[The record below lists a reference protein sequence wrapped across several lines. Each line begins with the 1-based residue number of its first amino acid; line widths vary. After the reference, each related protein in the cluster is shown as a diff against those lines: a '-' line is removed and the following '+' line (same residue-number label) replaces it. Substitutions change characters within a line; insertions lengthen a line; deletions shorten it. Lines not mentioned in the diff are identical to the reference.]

1 MNRWSDLPGVQ
12 MFTLW
17 LQSST
22 FICAGSSL
30 VLASR
35 ARTSVRHAQAGAWP
49 PSSALLGFLCTRYQ
63 AMPFAPFRRPSGIVA
78 QGSER
83 HGCRERRKG
92 PWMALVRR
100 PRSDDGTREVE
111 RSETRMQGR
120 DFLVPFGGAGHPGDC
135 QKELAQ
141 QGETNLPSTSQIVQK
156 TQHPQPSP
164 LPKRRISFFQSPE
177 KKTHTPFGDV
187 RQSVPLARYYLVCM
201 IRSRR
206 ISVLIFTRW
215 SSS

>member
-78 QGSER
+78 EGSER

-100 PRSDDGTREVE
+100 PPEQRWNEGSRA
-111 RSETRMQGR
+111 QR
-120 DFLVPFGGAGHPGDC
+120 DPDAGARLFGSFWGDC